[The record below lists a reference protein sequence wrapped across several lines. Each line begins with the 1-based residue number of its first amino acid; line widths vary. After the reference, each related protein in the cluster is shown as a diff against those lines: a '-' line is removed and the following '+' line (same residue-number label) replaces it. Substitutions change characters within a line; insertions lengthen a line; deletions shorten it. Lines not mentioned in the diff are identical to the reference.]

1 MSVVSRARRRTL
13 VVLGVVLVG
22 MLAASAVA
30 HHHLF
35 GQLTR
40 IEGAFTGLQQRPAP
54 ADDGSVTVLV
64 IGADQRPA
72 TGASGPG
79 WLPGA
84 GATAVLVVH
93 LSADRVS
100 ARVASLPLDGD
111 IASAVDEGPA
121 TAVGAVEDL
130 TGVRVDHL
138 AVFDWSLLA
147 RLPGASRQVAGP
159 VGDATARA
167 AADQAYLREVT
178 EDSLHTELRKQPRVL
193 YHLATLT
200 AGALAVDDDWSSFGL
215 ARFVVSLRNL
225 RSGDISFVVAGGRE
239 QVRSAA

>member
-1 MSVVSRARRRTL
+1 MSVVRRARRRTL

-40 IEGAFTGLQQRPAP
+40 IEGAFTGLGQRPAP
-54 ADDGSVTVLV
+54 TDDGSMTVLV

-84 GATAVLVVH
+84 GAMAVLVVR
-93 LSADRVS
+93 LSADRAS
-100 ARVASLPLDGD
+100 ARVASLPLTGE
-111 IASAVDEGPA
+111 IASAVDAGQA
-121 TAVGAVEDL
+121 AAVGAVEDL

-138 AVFDWSLLA
+138 AVLEWSALH
-147 RLPGASRQVAGP
+147 RLSGVSRPLVGP
-159 VGDATARA
+159 VGDANERA
-167 AADQAYLREVT
+167 AADQVYLREVA
-178 EDSLHTELRKQPRVL
+178 EDSLHAELRKQPWTL
-193 YHLATLT
+193 YHLADVM
-200 AGALAVDDDWSSFGL
+200 AGALAIDDQWSSFDL
-215 ARFVVSLRNL
+215 ARLVVSLRNL

>member
-40 IEGAFTGLQQRPAP
+40 IEGAFTGLRQRPAP
-54 ADDGSVTVLV
+54 ADDGSMTVLV

-84 GATAVLVVH
+84 GATSVLVVH

-100 ARVASLPLDGD
+100 ARVASLPLAGD
-111 IASAVDEGPA
+111 IASTVEEGPA
-121 TAVGAVEDL
+121 SAVGAVEDL
-130 TGVRVDHL
+130 TGVRIDHL
-138 AVFDWSLLA
+138 AVFDWSALG
-147 RLPGASRQVAGP
+147 RLPGVGRPPVGP
-159 VGDATARA
+159 AGDATERA
-167 AADQAYLREVT
+167 AADQAYLREVAQ
-178 EDSLHTELRKQPRVL
+178 DSLHAELRKQPWTV
-193 YHLATLT
+193 YHLAEEM
-200 AGALAVDDDWSSFGL
+200 AGALAIDDQWSSFGL
-215 ARFVVSLRNL
+215 ARLVVSLRNL
-225 RSGDISFVVAGGRE
+225 RSGDISFVVAGGHE

>member
-22 MLAASAVA
+22 MLAATAVA

-40 IEGAFTGLQQRPAP
+40 IEGAFAGLTHRPAP
-54 ADDGSVTVLV
+54 ADDGSLTVLV
-64 IGADQRPA
+64 IGADQRPE
-72 TGASGPG
+72 TGASGRG

-93 LSADRVS
+93 LSPDRVS
-100 ARVASLPLDGD
+100 ARVASLPLERD
-111 IASAVDEGPA
+111 IASAVNAGPA
-121 TAVGAVEDL
+121 AAVGEIEEI

-138 AVFDWSLLA
+138 AVLDWSVLA
-147 RLPGASRQVAGP
+147 QLPGASRPVVGP

-178 EDSLHTELRKQPRVL
+178 EDSLHTELRKQPRTL

-225 RSGDISFVVAGGRE
+225 RSGDISFVVASG
-239 QVRSAA
+239 QSVRDAA